1 MLTLKLLRGYQMK
14 LVIVKFRI
22 QKKKSIL
29 DIQCIVKV
37 KNSLTWKT
45 LGLPKAFGDI
55 HGKETH

>member
-29 DIQCIVKV
+29 DILVKV